1 MFLKAVLHDLQG
13 FFPFLTLIKNTFIA
27 DSVGHNHDAT
37 ACSVLADYSEGHD
50 KCWTQCGL
58 AVAAVSELELQVIEL
73 ELVELCCVLW
83 PISSA

>member
-27 DSVGHNHDAT
+27 DSVGHDHDAT

-50 KCWTQCGL
+50 KCW
-58 AVAAVSELELQVIEL
+58 
-73 ELVELCCVLW
+73 
-83 PISSA
+83 P